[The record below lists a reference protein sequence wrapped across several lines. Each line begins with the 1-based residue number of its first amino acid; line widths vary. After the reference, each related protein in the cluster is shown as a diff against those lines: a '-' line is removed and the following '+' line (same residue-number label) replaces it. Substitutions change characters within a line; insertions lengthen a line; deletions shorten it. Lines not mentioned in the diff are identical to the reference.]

1 MDAVKD
7 STDQVFGFLS
17 DPEVVLPEARND
29 EIIIDVFRT
38 LDTLFASGA
47 CERTADTNK
56 VKNTGIL
63 SAAMAE
69 TLLSDY
75 EALQE
80 REAVELRV
88 AGSEEGLLWL
98 EDGTMCHVFLVNGV
112 NGARLYLTTG
122 WEHDFLAPGTDAP
135 KGCVVLGPDQFN
147 RLLLFVGRENPFR
160 NAFMKALQDIV
171 RYFADDLQMRHRRAT
186 QQLGSLV
193 HLTDDLKR
201 NYRYEFPPLLWSR
214 GARDGIE
221 T

>member
-122 WEHDFLAPGTDAP
+122 WEHDFSTVEINTPR
-135 KGCVVLGPDQFN
+135 GCVLLGADRFS
-147 RLLLFVGRENPFR
+147 RLLLSVGRENPFR
-160 NAFMKALQDIV
+160 DAFMKALQDIV
-171 RYFADDLQMRHRRAT
+171 RDFAGDLQARLQGAHR
-186 QQLGSLV
+186 QLGSIV
-193 HLTDDLKR
+193 HLTDDLR
-201 NYRYEFPPLLWSR
+201 HHYRY
-214 GARDGIE
+214 
-221 T
+221 